1 MSYTDLGLHF
11 LYDKTVSQNAHLHV
25 FNKLLDDLNTEKVRA
40 ETPEMFRTHF
50 IQSWFCYIY

>member
-11 LYDKTVSQNAHLHV
+11 LYDKTVSQNAHLYV
-25 FNKLLDDLNTEKVRA
+25 FNKLLYDPNTEKVRGEA
-40 ETPEMFRTHF
+40 PEMFRTHF